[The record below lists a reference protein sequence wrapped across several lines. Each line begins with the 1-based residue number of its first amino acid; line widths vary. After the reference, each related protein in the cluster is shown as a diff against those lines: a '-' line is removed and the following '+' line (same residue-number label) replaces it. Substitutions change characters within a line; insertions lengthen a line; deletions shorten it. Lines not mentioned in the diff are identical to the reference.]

1 MTSVKIISVPEQGP
15 MGPKG
20 DKGEPGDQ
28 GPSGPAGPRGPEG
41 PMGGEGGSSGG
52 GVPTT
57 RMILTTGLVTGGGD
71 LATDRTLNV
80 AKATAADVIAGT
92 LDAAAVTPKALKNA
106 GVIPGGGGPVGV
118 PTTRMISTTGLATG
132 GGDLSA
138 DRTITVP
145 AATQAEAETGL
156 DDSKSMTPLRLKQ
169 AIQAALALAGGFF
182 TTGDAK
188 LTIKDVA
195 DAGWVMMNDGT
206 IGDASSGA
214 TARANADC
222 NALYNL
228 LWNKVSQTY
237 APVTGGR
244 GATAAADFNAHK
256 PIALT
261 KQLGRALAIA
271 GAGAGLTA
279 RMLGQTLGEETHV
292 LSVAE
297 LAPHHHTYSVTQYS
311 GQPMALQTFGQPPPV
326 GEDPTANTGDTGSG
340 TPHNNMQPS
349 AFWNIMVKL

>member
-1 MTSVKIISVPEQGP
+1 
-15 MGPKG
+15 
-20 DKGEPGDQ
+20 
-28 GPSGPAGPRGPEG
+28 
-41 PMGGEGGSSGG
+41 
-52 GVPTT
+52 
-57 RMILTTGLVTGGGD
+57 
-71 LATDRTLNV
+71 
-80 AKATAADVIAGT
+80 
-92 LDAAAVTPKALKNA
+92 
-106 GVIPGGGGPVGV
+106 
-118 PTTRMISTTGLATG
+118 
-132 GGDLSA
+132 
-138 DRTITVP
+138 
-145 AATQAEAETGL
+145 
-156 DDSKSMTPLRLKQ
+156 
-169 AIQAALALAGGFF
+169 
-182 TTGDAK
+182 
-188 LTIKDVA
+188 
-195 DAGWVMMNDGT
+195 MNDGT

-271 GAGAGLTA
+271 GTGAGLTA
-279 RMLGQTLGEETHV
+279 RTLGQTLGEEAHV

-297 LAPHHHTYSVTQYS
+297 LAPHHHTYSQTLYQ
-311 GQPMALQTFGQPPPV
+311 GAPMATQTFGGPPPV
-326 GEDPTANTGDTGSG
+326 SEDPTALTSDTGSG